1 MSFSKILVD
10 LLELCVFVFEL
21 IDFFDHSQLVVTMEI
36 VILFE
41 LLTLLAQSIIQNFYF
56 IFIVPFDLVYLDSSR
71 PFVEFILVGKLLK

>member
-10 LLELCVFVFEL
+10 LLELCVFVVEL

-41 LLTLLAQSIIQNFYF
+41 LLTLLAQSIIQNFDF
-56 IFIVPFDLVYLDSSR
+56 IFIVPFDLIYLDSSR